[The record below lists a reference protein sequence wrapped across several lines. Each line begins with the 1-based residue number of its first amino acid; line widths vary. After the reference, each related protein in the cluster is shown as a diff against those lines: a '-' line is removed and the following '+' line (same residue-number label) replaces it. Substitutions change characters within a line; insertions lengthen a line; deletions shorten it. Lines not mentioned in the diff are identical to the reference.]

1 MGRLVTLTIHS
12 GSGGSGSGVRL
23 TISLCEPCVAVSIAA
38 EASGVR
44 LSIDRAGHALV
55 DRHPSP
61 AAAAP
66 PHDSSPVQARLE
78 LVAREL
84 GLSSA
89 RFCRTPQD
97 YYEHELEWRREV
109 LGACSTAALC
119 KSMIMEN
126 TRLSGVSAA
135 EAAGLGRYKRVCVVL
150 QYDGPKLDKHKLT
163 DVVRGLEGR
172 HAAAK
177 RQYSLRMVSG
187 EESLALSG
195 FEHNAVTP
203 LGMATPMPLL
213 VSERLRGL
221 ADGTAWLG
229 GGEPDLKLRV
239 DIRQFVASMQ
249 TAWPEVPVV
258 FADVVGPERET

>member
-1 MGRLVTLTIHS
+1 MLSSIGIHRRRPQRRRTTRRRYRRGWS
-12 GSGGSGSGVRL
+12 SWRASS
-23 TISLCEPCVAVSIAA
+23 VS
-38 EASGVR
+38 
-44 LSIDRAGHALV
+44 
-55 DRHPSP
+55 
-61 AAAAP
+61 
-66 PHDSSPVQARLE
+66 QARAFA
-78 LVAREL
+78 ARRKIITSTR
-84 GLSSA
+84 SSGDGTI
-89 RFCRTPQD
+89 C
-97 YYEHELEWRREV
+97 

-195 FEHNAVTP
+195 FNP
-203 LGMATPMPLL
+203 
-213 VSERLRGL
+213 
-221 ADGTAWLG
+221 
-229 GGEPDLKLRV
+229 
-239 DIRQFVASMQ
+239 
-249 TAWPEVPVV
+249 
-258 FADVVGPERET
+258 FAM